1 MNKTEKKKLDKW
13 LSECPLSVITNID
26 SGTPLRHI
34 EITKIAYPDDIL
46 ILTNM
51 EHLSDLCYEL
61 DKRG

>member
-13 LSECPLSVITNID
+13 LSECPLSVITNLE
-26 SGTPLRHI
+26 SGTPLRFI
-34 EITKIAYPDDIL
+34 ETTKIAYPDDIL

-51 EHLSDLCYEL
+51 DHLSELCDEL